1 MPAAC
6 EVRRRH
12 PALLPAGQRLPHR
25 QVPPGPGL
33 PEGAR
38 LSAPNNPFGG
48 RILTDAN
55 YDKLEASRTS
65 PRTAATRWSSWRL
78 AGWRAKPYVGSVIA
92 GATRPEQVEE
102 NAKAA
107 DWKLTDEEFKQVD
120 ELLTHETADAGGR
133 RV

>member
-1 MPAAC
+1 MPAASKYG
-6 EVRRRH
+6 VGILPYFPLASGFLTGKYRRD
-12 PALLPAGQRLPHR
+12 QDM
-25 QVPPGPGL
+25 

-48 RILTDAN
+48 RIMTDAN
-55 YDKLEASRTS
+55 YAKLEALEDFAKNRGHTMVEL
-65 PRTAATRWSSWRL
+65 AISWL
-78 AGWRAKPYVGSVIA
+78 ASKPYVGSVIA

-120 ELLTHETADAGGR
+120 ELLTHEAADAGGR